1 MTNSCVT
8 SNNQNNDY
16 KERMV
21 QEYREL
27 RTRYA
32 KIHNMLVKL
41 DAGTLEFTP
50 NCPPDVLKEQEDVMS
65 KYMRILE
72 VRAEIEDVNLYG
84 ITNVNVNDY
93 KNTKPV
99 DFTSTPV
106 LPRYE

>member
-1 MTNSCVT
+1 MATESCKREY
-8 SNNQNNDY
+8 DY
-16 KERMV
+16 KDRMV
-21 QEYREL
+21 QEYQEL
-27 RTRYA
+27 CTRHR
-32 KIHNMLVKL
+32 KLHNMLVKL

-50 NCPPDVLKEQEDVMS
+50 TCPSDVLKEQEDVMS

-99 DFTSTPV
+99 DFTDTPS